1 MKELGLKRW
10 VRTRELITTKVY
22 LSCCLCFLICC
33 YLLMIL
39 SK

>member
-10 VRTRELITTKVY
+10 VRTRELIARKVH
-22 LSCCLCFLICC
+22 LSCLCILICC
-33 YLLMIL
+33 YLLIL